1 MEENTNKGLTKKTKS
16 ELIEIILRKDDIE
29 RECRSKINSLKE
41 DLDYCKKRYEEVLK
55 KYEEVLKHYNEDK
68 YIIDEQKGILIE
80 KENLIADMQSEF
92 DKAATEVAE
101 AKEETSKYKLYV
113 KGLSF
118 ICIILIVMLTFKL
131 LVF

>member
-41 DLDYCKKRYEEVLK
+41 NLADYKKRYEQAI
-55 KYEEVLKHYNEDK
+55 KHYKDAK
-68 YIIDEQKGILIE
+68 YIVDKQKEIIIK
-80 KENLIADMQSEF
+80 KENLISDIQSEF
-92 DKAATEVAE
+92 DTAATEVAE
-101 AKEETSKYKLYV
+101 VKKEITKYKLYI

-118 ICIILIVMLTFKL
+118 ICIILIVILTFKL

>member
-1 MEENTNKGLTKKTKS
+1 MEENTNKGLTKKTKA

-41 DLDYCKKRYEEVLK
+41 NLADYKERYEEVLK
-55 KYEEVLKHYNEDK
+55 HSDEDK
-68 YIIDEQKGILIE
+68 YIIDKQKELLIE
-80 KENLIADMQSEF
+80 KENLISDMQSEF
-92 DKAATEVAE
+92 DTAATEVAE
-101 AKEETSKYKLYV
+101 VKEEIAKYKLYV

-118 ICIILIVMLTFKL
+118 ICIILIVILTFKL

>member
-29 RECRSKINSLKE
+29 RECRSKINNLKE
-41 DLDYCKKRYEEVLK
+41 DLDDYKKRYEQAINHL
-55 KYEEVLKHYNEDK
+55 NDGK
-68 YIIDEQKGILIE
+68 YIIDKQKEIIIK
-80 KENLIADMQSEF
+80 KENLISDMQSEF
-92 DKAATEVAE
+92 DTAATEIAE
-101 AKEETSKYKLYV
+101 AKEETAKYKLYV

-118 ICIILIVMLTFKL
+118 MCIILIVILTFEL

>member
-29 RECRSKINSLKE
+29 RECRSKINNLKE
-41 DLDYCKKRYEEVLK
+41 DLADYKE
-55 KYEEVLKHYNEDK
+55 KYEQAINHLNDDK
-68 YIIDEQKGILIE
+68 YIIDKQKEIIIK
-80 KENLIADMQSEF
+80 KENLISDMQSEF
-92 DKAATEVAE
+92 DTAATEVAE
-101 AKEETSKYKLYV
+101 AKEEIAKYKLYV

-118 ICIILIVMLTFKL
+118 MCIILIVILTFKL

>member
-41 DLDYCKKRYEEVLK
+41 DLDYCKRKYEEVLKRYEEVLK
-55 KYEEVLKHYNEDK
+55 QYNEDK
-68 YIIDEQKGILIE
+68 YIIDKQKELLIE
-80 KENLIADMQSEF
+80 KENLIIDMQSEF
-92 DKAATEVAE
+92 DKTATEIAE
-101 AKEETSKYKLYV
+101 AKEETAKYKLYV

-118 ICIILIVMLTFKL
+118 ICIILIVILTFKL

>member
-41 DLDYCKKRYEEVLK
+41 DLDYCKRKYEEVLKRYEEVLK
-55 KYEEVLKHYNEDK
+55 QYNEDK
-68 YIIDEQKGILIE
+68 YIIDKQKELLIE
-80 KENLIADMQSEF
+80 KENLITDMQSEF
-92 DKAATEVAE
+92 DTAATEIAE
-101 AKEETSKYKLYV
+101 AKEETAKYKLYV
-113 KGLSF
+113 KSLTGA
-118 ICIILIVMLTFKL
+118 CIILIFILIFKL

>member
-29 RECRSKINSLKE
+29 RECRSKINNLKE
-41 DLDYCKKRYEEVLK
+41 DLADYKERYEQAINHL
-55 KYEEVLKHYNEDK
+55 NDGK
-68 YIIDEQKGILIE
+68 YIIDKQKEIIIK
-80 KENLIADMQSEF
+80 KENIISDMQSEF
-92 DKAATEVAE
+92 DTAATEVAE
-101 AKEETSKYKLYV
+101 VKEEIAKYKLYV

-118 ICIILIVMLTFKL
+118 ICIILIVILTFKL

>member
-16 ELIEIILRKDDIE
+16 ELIEIILRKDDID
-29 RECRSKINSLKE
+29 RECRSKINNLKE
-41 DLDYCKKRYEEVLK
+41 DLADYKERYEQAI
-55 KYEEVLKHYNEDK
+55 KHYKDAK
-68 YIIDEQKGILIE
+68 YIVDKQKEILVE

-92 DKAATEVAE
+92 DTAATEVAE
-101 AKEETSKYKLYV
+101 VKEEIAKYKLYV

-118 ICIILIVMLTFKL
+118 ICIILIVILTFKL

>member
-29 RECRSKINSLKE
+29 RECRSKINNLKE
-41 DLDYCKKRYEEVLK
+41 DLADYKERYEQSINHL
-55 KYEEVLKHYNEDK
+55 NDGK
-68 YIIDEQKGILIE
+68 YIIDKQKEIIIK
-80 KENLIADMQSEF
+80 KENLISDMQSEF
-92 DKAATEVAE
+92 DTAATEVAE
-101 AKEETSKYKLYV
+101 AKEEIAKYKLYV

-118 ICIILIVMLTFKL
+118 ICIILIVILTFKL

>member
-29 RECRSKINSLKE
+29 RECRSKINNLKE
-41 DLDYCKKRYEEVLK
+41 DLADYKERYEQSINHL
-55 KYEEVLKHYNEDK
+55 NDGK
-68 YIIDEQKGILIE
+68 YIIDKQKEIIIK
-80 KENLIADMQSEF
+80 KENLISDMQSEF
-92 DKAATEVAE
+92 DTAATEVAE
-101 AKEETSKYKLYV
+101 AKEEIAKYKLYV

-118 ICIILIVMLTFKL
+118 ICIILIVILTFEL

>member
-29 RECRSKINSLKE
+29 RECRSKINNLKE
-41 DLDYCKKRYEEVLK
+41 DLADYKERYEQAINHL
-55 KYEEVLKHYNEDK
+55 NDGK
-68 YIIDEQKGILIE
+68 YIIDKQKEIIIK
-80 KENLIADMQSEF
+80 KENLISDMQSEF
-92 DKAATEVAE
+92 DTAATEVAE
-101 AKEETSKYKLYV
+101 AKEEIAKYKLYV

-118 ICIILIVMLTFKL
+118 ICIILIVILTFKL

>member
-29 RECRSKINSLKE
+29 RECRSKINNLKE
-41 DLDYCKKRYEEVLK
+41 DLADYKE
-55 KYEEVLKHYNEDK
+55 KYEQAINHLNDGK
-68 YIIDEQKGILIE
+68 YIIDKQKEIIIK
-80 KENLIADMQSEF
+80 KENLISDMQSEF
-92 DKAATEVAE
+92 DTAATEVAE
-101 AKEETSKYKLYV
+101 AKEEIAKYKLYV

-118 ICIILIVMLTFKL
+118 MCIILIVILIFEL

>member
-29 RECRSKINSLKE
+29 RECRSKINNLKE
-41 DLDYCKKRYEEVLK
+41 DLADYKARYEQAINHL
-55 KYEEVLKHYNEDK
+55 NDGK
-68 YIIDEQKGILIE
+68 YIIDKQKEIIIK
-80 KENLIADMQSEF
+80 KENLISDMQSEF
-92 DKAATEVAE
+92 DTAATEVAE
-101 AKEETSKYKLYV
+101 AKEKIAKYKLYI

-118 ICIILIVMLTFKL
+118 ICIILIVILTFEL

>member
-16 ELIEIILRKDDIE
+16 ELIEIILRKDDID
-29 RECRSKINSLKE
+29 RKCRSKINNLKE
-41 DLDYCKKRYEEVLK
+41 DLANYKKRYKQVINHLD
-55 KYEEVLKHYNEDK
+55 EDK
-68 YIIDEQKGILIE
+68 CIIDKQKEILVE

-92 DKAATEVAE
+92 DTAATEVAE
-101 AKEETSKYKLYV
+101 VKEEIAKYKLYI

-118 ICIILIVMLTFKL
+118 ICIILIVILTFKL

>member
-29 RECRSKINSLKE
+29 RECRSKINNLKE
-41 DLDYCKKRYEEVLK
+41 DLADYKERYEQAIHHL
-55 KYEEVLKHYNEDK
+55 NDGK
-68 YIIDEQKGILIE
+68 YIIDKQKEIIIK
-80 KENLIADMQSEF
+80 KENLISDIQSEF
-92 DKAATEVAE
+92 DTAATEVAE
-101 AKEETSKYKLYV
+101 AKEEIAKYKFYV

-118 ICIILIVMLTFKL
+118 ICIILIVILTFKL

>member
-1 MEENTNKGLTKKTKS
+1 MEENTNKGLNKKTKS

-29 RECRSKINSLKE
+29 RECRSKINGLKE
-41 DLDYCKKRYEEVLK
+41 NSDYFKKSYEEILK
-55 KYEEVLKHYNEDK
+55 YYNEAK
-68 YIIDEQKGILIE
+68 YIIDKQKGTLIE

-92 DKAATEVAE
+92 DTAATEVAE
-101 AKEETSKYKLYV
+101 VKEKIAKYKLYI

-118 ICIILIVMLTFKL
+118 ICIILIVILMFKL

>member
-29 RECRSKINSLKE
+29 RECRSKINNLKE
-41 DLDYCKKRYEEVLK
+41 DLADYKERYEQAINHL
-55 KYEEVLKHYNEDK
+55 NDGK
-68 YIIDEQKGILIE
+68 YIIDKQKEIIIK
-80 KENLIADMQSEF
+80 KENLISDMQSEF
-92 DKAATEVAE
+92 DTAATEVAE
-101 AKEETSKYKLYV
+101 AKEKITKYKLYV

-118 ICIILIVMLTFKL
+118 ICIILIVILMFKL